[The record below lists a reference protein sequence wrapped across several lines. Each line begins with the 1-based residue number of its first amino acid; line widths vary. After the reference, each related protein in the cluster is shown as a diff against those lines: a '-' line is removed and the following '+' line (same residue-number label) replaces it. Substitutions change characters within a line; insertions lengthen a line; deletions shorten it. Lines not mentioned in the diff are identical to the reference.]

1 MSRSR
6 REPVEL
12 PEIRRAIIVD
22 SGASQHMIGE
32 KELHDSERATIRSV
46 KDPFLI
52 QTAHG
57 IVPCD
62 KEARIYVHD
71 LNVWVWAGLLEDSP
85 AVLSMGLLCKS
96 MGFAFTW
103 EEGAEYGFL
112 TKGNKTIRCKTVCN
126 VPTVSIATESESQ
139 EAEDSEEDED
149 ESSDEGSSSESS
161 PPKLESSEESSS
173 SGCVSS
179 SSVGSPVPSS
189 F

>member
-1 MSRSR
+1 MAGEQEGHIPDTKNAASRSKQR
-6 REPVEL
+6 REPAEL
-12 PEIRRAIIVD
+12 PEIRREIIVD

-103 EEGAEYGFL
+103 EEGAEYGYLPNATRPSGARPLATFPL
-112 TKGNKTIRCKTVCN
+112 YPLPLSLNLRRQRTVRKMKT
-126 VPTVSIATESESQ
+126 
-139 EAEDSEEDED
+139 
-149 ESSDEGSSSESS
+149 S
-161 PPKLESSEESSS
+161 PQMR
-173 SGCVSS
+173 V
-179 SSVGSPVPSS
+179 VQ
-189 F
+189 